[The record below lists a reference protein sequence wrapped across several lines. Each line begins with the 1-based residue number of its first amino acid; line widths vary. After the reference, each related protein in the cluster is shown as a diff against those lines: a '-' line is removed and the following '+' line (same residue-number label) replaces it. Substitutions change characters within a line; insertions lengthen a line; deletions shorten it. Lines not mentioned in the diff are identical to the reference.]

1 MAIRLTAYEGV
12 KIQQNHYIEYIDIY
26 LQDHES
32 TTLKETTILSKDFD
46 SDEDA
51 FTIKITNQGDNSDIL
66 NVNYVKLIDI
76 DTRYYFVTGA
86 KRLSNEI
93 WQLSLVLDVVNTYRD
108 DILFTNSFK
117 QVSIKRRHKDRWKL
131 NNTTKNYE
139 RVFDKVDEGF
149 DELTTQIET
158 TREVNSED
166 FYLVTKEIP
175 SVESA
180 DFWNF
185 SGKLFS
191 QIYCNESNQEEY
203 NIKNYYISEPN
214 SSFCSTTL
222 LAPSMTVVISCDK
235 PILSTALSSTN
246 HIADLFVLSTTYYR
260 YTGSTDMRCGANL
273 ASYKKTAN
281 GKFTCVDIRVGII
294 DKIVTDKSL
303 HFESLAD
310 NLTWYYNCKAT
321 PNIDGKEYSLDEL
334 VGSSAIKHSCSTYE
348 VSTTLV
354 PITSIDTTDSSIKT
368 IINIPVDVQNSN
380 LVWFREGACCVFN
393 DLISNTKNLDI
404 SGDNV
409 LSKINKVVRERN
421 INYES
426 KLYGS
431 YVRKHYIAY
440 DAFKLPAMPEYLND
454 LSNLKITTYVPN
466 DMTTNIM
473 VMSDTIEQTGYK
485 SNVLMCSRNNNL
497 SIFSDSYLDYIRN
510 GYNYDQ
516 KNQAMSNIS
525 NWVNFGSSIVG
536 TGIGINKA
544 KDNAFMASNVLSMG
558 INAVTSLG
566 SSIMSSIQNERSL
579 LNKRN
584 QILNSSVSMSG
595 SDNVL
600 LFKEVNYGYNLIE
613 YVVEA
618 PNSELLNSIWNL
630 FYFTGYADNLYYEVM
645 PKIKTRAYFNYVQA
659 DIYQCSIT
667 NAKVRN
673 RIIAAYGAGITFEWQ
688 YNNTWL
694 CEGTLYEN
702 WEESI

>member
-1 MAIRLTAYEGV
+1 MAIKLTAYEGV

-26 LQDHES
+26 LLDHES

-51 FTIKITNQGDNSDIL
+51 FTIKITNKGDSSDIL
-66 NVNYVKLIDI
+66 NVNYIKLVDI

-86 KRLSNEI
+86 KRLSNDI

-108 DILFTNSFK
+108 DILFVNNLK

-149 DELTTQIET
+149 DELATQMEVA
-158 TREVNSED
+158 REVNSED

-175 SVESA
+175 SVESQ

-191 QIYCNESNQEEY
+191 QIYCNESNQGEY
-203 NIKNYYISEPN
+203 NIINYYLNPAN
-214 SSFCSTTL
+214 SDLCIPDI
-222 LAPSMTVVISCDK
+222 ATVNNVFVCDK
-235 PILSTALSSTN
+235 PILCTTSGTTN
-246 HIADLFVLSTTYYR
+246 HIADLFVLSMNSYTT
-260 YTGSTDMRCGANL
+260 TGTRQFT
-273 ASYKKTAN
+273 ASLYSFKRTAN
-281 GKFTCVDIRVGII
+281 GKYTCVDARRAII
-294 DKIVTDKSL
+294 FGASPSTKSF
-303 HFESLAD
+303 HIEGLAD
-310 NLTWYYNCKAT
+310 NLTWYYNTAFEPT
-321 PNIDGKEYSLDEL
+321 IDSKEYSLDDL
-334 VGSSAIKHSCSTYE
+334 VGSSATKYACSTYE
-348 VSTTLV
+348 VTTTLV
-354 PITSIDTTDSSIKT
+354 PITSIDTADSSIKT

-380 LVWFREGACCVFN
+380 LVWFKDSACCVFN

-404 SGDNV
+404 STDNV

-454 LSNLKITTYVPN
+454 LSNLKITTYIPN

-473 VMSDTIEQTGYK
+473 IMSDTIIETGYK

-497 SIFSDSYLDYIRN
+497 SVFSDSYLDYIRN

-536 TGIGINKA
+536 TGIGISKA
-544 KDNAFMASNVLSMG
+544 KGNAFMASNVLSMG
-558 INAVTSLG
+558 INTVTSLG
-566 SSIMSSIQNERSL
+566 SSIMSSIQNERAL

-600 LFKEVNYGYNLIE
+600 LFKETNYGYNLIQ

-645 PKIKTRAYFNYVQA
+645 PKIKTRTYFNYIQA

-667 NAKVRN
+667 NAKIRN
-673 RIIAAYGAGITFEWQ
+673 RIVAAYGAGITFEWQ

-702 WEESI
+702 WEKSI